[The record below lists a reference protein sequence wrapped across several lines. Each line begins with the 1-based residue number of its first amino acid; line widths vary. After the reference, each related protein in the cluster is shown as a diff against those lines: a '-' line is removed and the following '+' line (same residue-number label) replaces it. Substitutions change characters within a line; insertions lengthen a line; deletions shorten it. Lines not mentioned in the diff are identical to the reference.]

1 MALRE
6 NVYKGRIVD
15 LWREEVRLP
24 NGHEITLEIIHHP
37 GAAAIVAIDDEQQV
51 TLIHQ
56 FRHAVGGYIWELPAG
71 KLDSGEP
78 PLDCAVRELREET
91 GLVAAEMLH
100 LGSIVTTPGFCDE
113 VIHMYL
119 ARGLRQ
125 VGASLGVDEVLTVE
139 RMPLERAI
147 QMIVSG
153 ELRDAKSIAGLVMA
167 QQWLAA
173 R

>member
-1 MALRE
+1 MAQRE
-6 NVYKGRIVD
+6 NIYKGRIVD

-24 NGHEITLEIIHHP
+24 NGHEITLEVIHHP
-37 GAAAIVAIDDEQQV
+37 GASAIAAVDDTQHV

-71 KLDSGEP
+71 KLDGGEP
-78 PLDCAVRELREET
+78 PLECAVRELREET
-91 GLVAAEMLH
+91 GLIAEEMIH

-125 VGASLGVDEVLTVE
+125 ADANLGVDEVLTVE
-139 RMPLERAI
+139 RMPIARAL
-147 QMIVSG
+147 QMISTG
-153 ELRDAKSIAGLVMA
+153 EIRDAKSIAGLVMA
-167 QQWLAA
+167 QQWIAA